1 MKFFENSFEEYL
13 KSTKKDLH
21 PELRILQESLPDT
34 MNKLKNMIFYG
45 PPGVGKYTQVLQ
57 AIKKYS
63 QSELKYEKKIIITR
77 PKWEFNLKISDIHF
91 EVDMDILGV
100 NSKVWWYEIY
110 NQIIDIISAKSE
122 NTGIIVCKNFQGIH
136 SELLEIFYSY
146 MQNINTNNIS
156 IKFILITQELS
167 FIPENIITSC
177 KIIDVK
183 RPTKTLYNKC
193 INPSDKDYKLG
204 DISNIKNLKGD
215 ITQLTSSYLIISNKL
230 IKIIINFS
238 EIKLLNLRECIYD
251 IFIYQISVG
260 ECIWNILIKLLELKH
275 INNENLSPI
284 LLKTNTFL
292 QYFNN
297 NYRPIYHLEKYFL
310 YIIKQI
316 HGL

>member
-1 MKFFENSFEEYL
+1 MKFFENNFEEYL

-21 PELRILQESLPDT
+21 PELKVLQDMLPDT
-34 MNKLKNMIFYG
+34 IQELKNMIFYG
-45 PPGVGKYTQVLQ
+45 PAGVGKYTQVLQ

-63 QSELKYEKKIIITR
+63 PSELKYDRKIIITR
-77 PKWEFNLKISDIHF
+77 PKWEFNIKISDIHF
-91 EVDMDILGV
+91 EIDMDILGV

-122 NTGIIVCKNFQGIH
+122 NAGIIVCKNFQSIH

-156 IKFILITQELS
+156 IKFILITQEIS
-167 FIPENIITSC
+167 FIPDNIVMSC

-183 RPTKTLYNKC
+183 RPTKTQYNKC
-193 INPSDKDYKLG
+193 INPSDKSYKIE
-204 DISNIKNLKGD
+204 DINNIKNLKGD
-215 ITQLTSSYLIISNKL
+215 ITQLTEPHLVISNKL
-230 IKIIINFS
+230 SDIITNYT
-238 EIKLLNLRECIYD
+238 ELKLLILRECIYD
-251 IFIYQISVG
+251 IFIYQIDIGDS
-260 ECIWNILIKLLELKH
+260 IWSILVKLLDMGYIKKD
-275 INNENLSPI
+275 NLSLI
-284 LLKTNTFL
+284 MLKTNIFL